1 MLKLKTVIISSAVIS
16 ALLNPLNSFAASPQ
30 ENNEAVQKALEKLQ
44 QGLQMQSGKTGN
56 LQIVVAKEQQNSN
69 PTVQKSKPV
78 NAVQYKPHIINSSMP
93 QAVINAISVSPN
105 KILVSHD
112 GGSIVYHIIRKTPKI
127 LVLDIVNP
135 VYTIGTQNYR
145 PDQTGNI
152 LNAVVSY
159 HKDKN
164 LYGYPY
170 LRIAVYLKNAVPYSV
185 GSINSSFAVA
195 FGNDVKT
202 LEPIDSGTINSV
214 AENNPNTNVKNPN
227 QIPNAA
233 PIQIE
238 LMQKINELQ
247 QQILQMQAKM
257 AQSTQATAL
266 PEKTNQSSL
275 SLEYNKQNKPQ
286 QPQQMQFAKTIKISA
301 ANISC
306 IKSPYLVNKVIYSKE
321 DNIQIQVVGK
331 DVFIK
336 ILPRKIQNPDGTYK
350 YAYSHTPR
358 DIYIVTDVKTY
369 SLNLVPSDM
378 PSVTYSL
385 EPQTESP
392 QVTQQ
397 QILQQQLEQKQ
408 MEYAQNNPSSFDQGQ
423 NLVNDNNSYVNS
435 LLEYIKSSYMGKTPD
450 GFVLMPFNFSKNY
463 EQFELTGEYKF
474 VGQNTVI
481 YVYKL
486 KAHYDLNNLDPAQF
500 VWLVPKPMAATVIDP
515 KPKANEST
523 QVIIVG
529 GK

>member
-1 MLKLKTVIISSAVIS
+1 MLKLRTTIISSAVIL
-16 ALLNPLNSFAASPQ
+16 ALLSPLNSFAASPQ
-30 ENNEAVQKALEKLQ
+30 ENNEAVQKAMEKLQ
-44 QGLQMQSGKTGN
+44 QGLQMQSANNGHI
-56 LQIVVAKEQQNSN
+56 QIVVAKEQQNSN
-69 PTVQKSKPV
+69 SAIQKPKQV
-78 NAVQYKPHIINSSMP
+78 NAVQYKPRIINSSMP
-93 QAVINAISVSPN
+93 QAVINAISVYPN
-105 KILVSHD
+105 KVLVSHD
-112 GGSIVYHIIRKTPKI
+112 GGSIIYHIIRQTPKI

-152 LNAVVSY
+152 LNAVVAY
-159 HKDKN
+159 HTDKN
-164 LYGYPY
+164 LYGYSY

-185 GSINSSFAVA
+185 GSINNNFAVA
-195 FGNDVKT
+195 FGDDVKA
-202 LEPIDSGTINSV
+202 LEPIDSGTVNSV
-214 AENNPNTNVKNPN
+214 AENNPNTNVNNSN
-227 QIPNAA
+227 QTPNAA
-233 PIQIE
+233 PLQIE

-247 QQILQMQAKM
+247 QQILQMQTKM

-275 SLEYNKQNKPQ
+275 SSEYDKQNKLQ
-286 QPQQMQFAKTIKISA
+286 QPQQMQLAKTIKISA

-306 IKSPYLVNKVIYSKE
+306 IKSPYPVNKVIYSKE
-321 DNIQIQVVGK
+321 DHIQIQVVGQ
-331 DVFIK
+331 DVFVK
-336 ILPRKIQNPDGTYK
+336 ILPRKIQNPEGTYK
-350 YAYSHTPR
+350 YVYSHTPR
-358 DIYIVTDVKTY
+358 DIYIVTDAKTY
-369 SLNLVPSDM
+369 SINLVPSDM

-408 MEYAQNNPSSFDQGQ
+408 MEYAQNNSPSFNQGQ
-423 NLVNDNNSYVNS
+423 NQANDNNSYVNS
-435 LLEYIKSSYMGKTPD
+435 LLEYVKSSYIGKAPD

-463 EQFELTGEYKF
+463 EQFELNGEYKF
-474 VGQNTVI
+474 VGQNAVI

-486 KAHYDLNNLDPAQF
+486 KAHYDLNNLDPSQF
-500 VWLVPKPMAATVIDP
+500 VWLVPKPMAAAVVDP
-515 KPKANEST
+515 KPKANETT